1 VKTVDPNDSPCL
13 DIWYTE
19 GHVNGYAID
28 SLGNGDDYGQGEEF
42 QLYTA
47 EIPYGY
53 VEGEIWQGGTWEQ
66 RVFSLY
72 SSSMANAPIATSSNE
87 WAEAD
92 AYGYYYV
99 GYGIFDSEKSEI
111 EVLISFDYDASVF
124 GIADPHGYF
133 EASFEIDVG
142 GGMWGI
148 SDSIAATNK
157 TLSNHYGGHVEIDY
171 TLLENE
177 EYWLDS
183 SVGTHVYTE
192 NTPVPEPTTML
203 LLGSGLLGLLGL
215 GRKFRK

>member
-1 VKTVDPNDSPCL
+1 VKTVDPNDSSCL
-13 DIWYTE
+13 DIFTH
-19 GHVNGYAID
+19 GHVYGYAID
-28 SLGNGDDYGQGEEF
+28 SLGNGDDYWGEEF

-99 GYGIFDSEKSEI
+99 SYGIFDSEKSEI